1 MVKIKTFISRFLASE
16 ILPLLVLLLYMI
28 PLFKSGRFIILMITF
43 FLLALYLSFL
53 NFILA
58 ILLYFV
64 KISRIPIL
72 ITVIGFLC
80 LIIYLYYNKVY
91 LGNDVSSA
99 FNKKTLL
106 GKNIDEV
113 IILLCL
119 IINQLLVKLYYL
131 VWR

>member
-1 MVKIKTFISRFLASE
+1 MVKIKIFISRFLASE

-28 PLFKSGRFIILMITF
+28 PLFKSGRFILLMITF

-58 ILLYFV
+58 ILLYYV

-72 ITVIGFLC
+72 IAIIGFLC
-80 LIIYLYYNKVY
+80 FTIYLYYNKVY
-91 LGNDVSSA
+91 LGNDVSST
-99 FNKKTLL
+99 FHKKTLL

-113 IILLCL
+113 IILLSL
-119 IINQLLVKLYYL
+119 IINQLLVKLYCLIY
-131 VWR
+131 R